1 MVGNLYVR
9 TYTFSYTTLYQYIRT
24 FLRWYVFHLKIYS
37 LHGLTSPWSLHFG
50 VVRVSTVLGVRTSA
64 KYPDVE
70 HGLHVLY
77 AGYE

>member
-24 FLRWYVFHLKIYS
+24 FLRWYVFYLKIYNS
-37 LHGLTSPWSLHFG
+37 LTSPWSLHFG
-50 VVRVSTVLGVRTSA
+50 VARVSTVIGVRTNA
-64 KYPDVE
+64 KYPNVE
-70 HGLHVLY
+70 NGLHVLY